1 MKIFVSYRRED
12 TGPLV
17 QRLCSRLDEAFGARN
32 VFYDERSVSTGGD
45 FRGAVVGAIVTSD
58 VILAVIG
65 PAWAAVDRRGRSR
78 LFDEDDP
85 VRLELGMS
93 IRRNIIPLL
102 VDGTRMPAART
113 LPDVLRELPGRSGMP
128 VYSDRRFDACVN
140 DLVQRLGGP
149 VAGANRS
156 LGSRA
161 PRATSSWLSFEG
173 HWQTRDGG
181 EAEILQEGDRLEM
194 SGWASNGASYSGRG
208 QIQGEFA
215 VVDFTNSFGLRGR
228 LVMRLVENGGYING
242 QVQSM
247 MGVSQFDMM
256 RRT

>member
-17 QRLCSRLDEAFGARN
+17 QRLCARLDEAFGARN
-32 VFYDERSVSTGGD
+32 VFFDERSVSTGGD

-65 PAWAAVDRRGRSR
+65 SAWAGGNGRGRSR

-93 IRRNIIPLL
+93 MRRNIIPLL
-102 VDGTRMPAART
+102 VDGARMPAART
-113 LPDVLRELPGRSGMP
+113 LPDLLRELPGRSGLP
-128 VYSDRRFDACVN
+128 LYSDARFDTCVD
-140 DLVQRLGGP
+140 DLIQRLGGAVP
-149 VAGANRS
+149 GANRS

-181 EAEILQEGDRLEM
+181 WAEILQEGERIEM
-194 SGWASNGASYSGRG
+194 NGWASNGASYAGRG

-215 VVDFTNSFGLRGR
+215 VIDFTNSFGLRGR
-228 LVMRLVENGGYING
+228 IVMRLVENGGYVNG
-242 QVQSM
+242 QVQSP